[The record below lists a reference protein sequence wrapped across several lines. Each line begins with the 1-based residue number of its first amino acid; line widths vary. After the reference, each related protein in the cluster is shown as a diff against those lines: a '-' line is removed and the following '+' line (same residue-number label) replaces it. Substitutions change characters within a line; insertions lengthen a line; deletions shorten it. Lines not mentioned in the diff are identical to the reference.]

1 MSGVQSGIRTP
12 GVYTAV
18 NINTQRTGLIPNEQ
32 KVLFVTT
39 DPKELDQPIAIY
51 DTSDA
56 DEKIGTDSKVTRM
69 IKAAVK
75 TNRLVDAYA
84 MPIIIDKTVPA
95 TPVADLDATLEV

>member
-56 DEKIGTDSKVTRM
+56 DEKDTFDK
-69 IKAAVK
+69 
-75 TNRLVDAYA
+75 
-84 MPIIIDKTVPA
+84 IIDIDDKISGKMNG
-95 TPVADLDATLEV
+95 LFCKS

>member
-51 DTSDA
+51 DTWMLM
-56 DEKIGTDSKVTRM
+56 KKLVRI
-69 IKAAVK
+69 VK
-75 TNRLVDAYA
+75 SLA
-84 MPIIIDKTVPA
+84 
-95 TPVADLDATLEV
+95 